1 MVVFVLVAVLVGAGT
16 ALSPC
21 ALPVLPALLSA
32 TATAGRARPAGVVV
46 GLSATF
52 LLTIAFTATV
62 LEHVGLGG
70 SQLRWAG
77 IAVLAVAGT
86 IAVVPA
92 LGHRLA
98 RPLASLSR
106 RGPKRLGNGFG
117 SGLLVGAALGFVYAP
132 CAGPVLAAV
141 IAASAATGR
150 TVAIA
155 AGYTAGTAAVL
166 FAIALGGRRVLA
178 PIRRMGPQ
186 RLQQAL
192 GTVLLLTAVVLAIGL
207 DTRFETA
214 LARHTSGVTLTSG
227 LERST
232 GVRRRIEDLG
242 GAARFADSHAAGL
255 PVLGPA
261 PDFTGT
267 QRWFNSRPLTL
278 AGLRGRVV
286 LIDFWTYTCL
296 YCRVSRAGTPPA
308 ATRPQR
314 GA

>member
-92 LGHRLA
+92 LGHRLE

-150 TVAIA
+150 TV
-155 AGYTAGTAAVL
+155 
-166 FAIALGGRRVLA
+166 
-178 PIRRMGPQ
+178 
-186 RLQQAL
+186 
-192 GTVLLLTAVVLAIGL
+192 
-207 DTRFETA
+207 
-214 LARHTSGVTLTSG
+214 
-227 LERST
+227 RS
-232 GVRRRIEDLG
+232 
-242 GAARFADSHAAGL
+242 
-255 PVLGPA
+255 P
-261 PDFTGT
+261 
-267 QRWFNSRPLTL
+267 
-278 AGLRGRVV
+278 
-286 LIDFWTYTCL
+286 
-296 YCRVSRAGTPPA
+296 RATPPA
-308 ATRPQR
+308 
-314 GA
+314 